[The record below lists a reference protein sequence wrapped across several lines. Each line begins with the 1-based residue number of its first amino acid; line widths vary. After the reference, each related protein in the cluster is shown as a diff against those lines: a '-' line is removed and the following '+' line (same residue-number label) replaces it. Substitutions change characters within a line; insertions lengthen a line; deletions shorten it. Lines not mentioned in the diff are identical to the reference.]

1 MKCSSIL
8 LGLSE
13 PFTLENFPTTQS
25 SESFNLNWKY
35 FDISFIKMNQSIN
48 TNLWRVQI
56 FKSLLLSSL
65 RVSIPPSN
73 SECTIVTDDI
83 TRFIQI
89 VCRPPAVNELYPM
102 LQISSLKSC
111 TCTCGEY
118 LTLTPSSRGSLKIP
132 LFENL
137 ILLWVARHFNPIKHS
152 PMYFDL
158 YISFSMWI

>member
-1 MKCSSIL
+1 MQWADMKCSSIL

-35 FDISFIKMNQSIN
+35 FDIVVKWTKAFT

-56 FKSLLLSSL
+56 FRSLLLSSL

-89 VCRPPAVNELYPM
+89 VCRRPQLWAVSNASNIKLKKLY
-102 LQISSLKSC
+102 L
-111 TCTCGEY
+111 Y
-118 LTLTPSSRGSLKIP
+118 LWWVLDLNPFLSRNFEDSPFWKLDFVVGGST
-132 LFENL
+132 F
-137 ILLWVARHFNPIKHS
+137 
-152 PMYFDL
+152 
-158 YISFSMWI
+158 